1 MTLVE
6 FLGIFDYFSK
16 AEALRNHQV
25 CPPKNGRN
33 EEKICLLNS
42 FRVARTQII
51 ATWWNGIPKKNFLD
65 WKIIFKTFSK
75 LSK

>member
-51 ATWWNGIPKKNFLD
+51 ATW
-65 WKIIFKTFSK
+65 
-75 LSK
+75 